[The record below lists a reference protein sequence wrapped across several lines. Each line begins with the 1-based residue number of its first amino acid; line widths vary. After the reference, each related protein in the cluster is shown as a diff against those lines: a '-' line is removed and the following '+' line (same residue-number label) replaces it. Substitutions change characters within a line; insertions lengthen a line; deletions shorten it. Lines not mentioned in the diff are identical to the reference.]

1 MIYKTWIYET
11 AADKFQRGFFEAEV
25 EGVYIRTN
33 CPELQN
39 QPIVFCHDT
48 RVGVITQIIEY
59 LKAVGVSGK
68 LRIVN

>member
-11 AADKFQRGFFEAEV
+11 PAHELQRGYFEAEV

-39 QPIVFCHDT
+39 QPVMFCHDT
-48 RVGVITQIIEY
+48 RAGVIAQIIQH
-59 LKAVGVSGK
+59 LKAAGFSGK